1 MSCTDEAGQFVS
13 REFAMLPSSDSNL
26 RYTNNE
32 SVDSVWPGML
42 EYGYDNNTMYIQH
55 L

>member
-1 MSCTDEAGQFVS
+1 MSCTDEAGHLVS
-13 REFAMLPSSDSNL
+13 QEFATLSSSDSNL
-26 RYTNNE
+26 CYTNDE